1 MPIHKMPLLPVFHWF
16 EATSIGKFGRHS
28 SVFFP
33 AIEVMHLLG
42 LTLLLGSVL
51 FVNLKL
57 LGLTSRHQETGEV
70 ARAARPLLW
79 IAIGVTLSSGLL
91 LFLTEAVK
99 CYFNV
104 AFWYKMALLA
114 LAIVFQLV
122 LQQRIAARPAGLT
135 HARLMGAISLAL
147 WFGVGMAGRAIAF
160 V

>member
-1 MPIHKMPLLPVFHWF
+1 MSLLTVFDWF
-16 EATSIGKFGRHS
+16 EATPIGIFGRES

-33 AIEVMHLLG
+33 AVEVVHLLG

-51 FVNLKL
+51 FVNLRL
-57 LGLTSRHQETGEV
+57 LGITLRREEIGQVFRSV
-70 ARAARPLLW
+70 RPLLW
-79 IAIGVTLSSGLL
+79 SAASVTLGSGLL

-114 LAIVFQLV
+114 VALVFQLTV
-122 LQQRIAARPAGLT
+122 QQRIAARPAGLV
-135 HARLMGAISLAL
+135 HARLTAAISLTL
-147 WFGVGMAGRAIAF
+147 WFGVGIAGRAIAF

>member
-1 MPIHKMPLLPVFHWF
+1 MSLLAVFDWF
-16 EATSIGKFGRHS
+16 EATPIGIFGRQS

-33 AIEVMHLLG
+33 AVEVVHLLG

-51 FVNLKL
+51 FVNLRL
-57 LGLTSRHQETGEV
+57 LGIISRRQQIGEV
-70 ARAARPLLW
+70 ARAVRPLLW
-79 IAIGVTLSSGLL
+79 TAVAVTLGSGLL

-114 LAIVFQLV
+114 VALIFQLAV
-122 LQQRIAARPAGLT
+122 QQRIAARPTGLA
-135 HARLMGAISLAL
+135 HARLTAVASLAL
-147 WFGVGMAGRAIAF
+147 WFGVGIAGRAIAF